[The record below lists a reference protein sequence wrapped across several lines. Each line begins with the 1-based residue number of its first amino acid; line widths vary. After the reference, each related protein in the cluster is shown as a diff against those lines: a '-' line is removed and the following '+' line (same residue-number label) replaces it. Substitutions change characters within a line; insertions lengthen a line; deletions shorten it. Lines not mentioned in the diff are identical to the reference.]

1 MEIQVISPPI
11 TQTQSE
17 KISGLLHYCC
27 RELNNSSCYGGMPKY
42 DAPLAAFFKT
52 TGYALH
58 LRLDFTSIGLEVFVP
73 LQYFSESGYHVYD
86 LPAGEREI
94 ATGIIKV
101 IDADR
106 LATIIERYAPS
117 VSATRIDPLPDVP
130 RGMPDPI
137 AWFESYLQQC
147 LPLLTENGLAYAE
160 AFIIDNLMPVVGA
173 LGYHYRADEIYLIQ
187 LACRAIQALEPADNT
202 GVIKQLLSNNK
213 LRNTPNPLH
222 KHFFSRTLITPAG
235 TGTVYSRYFP
245 KENVTV
251 SIRPFDIER
260 DLEMVHDWFNR
271 EHAKKIWKMDW
282 PLQQLETYY
291 RTMLPGNAAHSYIGE
306 INGEPTYNFEVYWV
320 VRDMLA
326 DYYPALPTDYGTHQF
341 IAPTDPRKKFASPS
355 TQSMLDFV
363 FAQPQ
368 VGKMVGEGSVESLA
382 AIMNKAHVGFRI
394 EKVIELPHKKAN
406 LNFCYRE
413 WYWAKFPEAQHITP
427 QTVKQI

>member
-11 TQTQSE
+11 TQTPIE
-17 KISGLLHYCC
+17 KISALLHYCC
-27 RELNNSSCYGGMPKY
+27 RELNNSSCYGGIPKY

-73 LQYFSESGYHVYD
+73 LQYFSESGYHVFD
-86 LPAGEREI
+86 LPAGEREL
-94 ATGIIKV
+94 ATGVIKE
-101 IDADR
+101 IDADG
-106 LATIIERYAPS
+106 LAAIIERYAPS
-117 VSATRIDPLPDVP
+117 LNAMRIDPLPDVP
-130 RGMPDPI
+130 REIADPI
-137 AWFESYLQQC
+137 TWFESYLQQC
-147 LPLLTENGLAYAE
+147 QPLLAAPAE
-160 AFIIDNLMPVVGA
+160 EFILHQLMPVIGA
-173 LGYHYRADEIYLIQ
+173 LGYHHQADEIHLIQ
-187 LACRAIQALEPADNT
+187 LAYRAFQTDST
-202 GVIKQLLSNNK
+202 GVIKQLLSSNK
-213 LRNTPNPLH
+213 LGNAPNPLH
-222 KHFFSRTLITPAG
+222 KHFFSRALINPTG

-251 SIRPFDIER
+251 SIRPFDIDR

-291 RTMLPGNAAHSYIGE
+291 RTMLPGNTAHSYIGE

-413 WYWAKFPEAQHITP
+413 WYWAKFPEAQHITA

>member
-11 TQTQSE
+11 TQTPSE
-17 KISGLLHYCC
+17 KISALLHYCC
-27 RELNNSSCYGGMPKY
+27 LELNNSSCYGGMPKY
-42 DAPLAAFFKT
+42 DAPLAAFYKT

-58 LRLDFTSIGLEVFVP
+58 LRLDFSSIGLEVFVP
-73 LQYFSESGYHVYD
+73 LQYFSESGYHVFD
-86 LPAGEREI
+86 LPAAEREI

-101 IDADR
+101 IDADG
-106 LATIIERYAPS
+106 LAAIIERYAP
-117 VSATRIDPLPDVP
+117 ALNAMHIDPLPDVP

-137 AWFESYLQQC
+137 AWFESYLQQN
-147 LPLLTENGLAYAE
+147 LPLLTAQAE
-160 AFIIDNLMPVVGA
+160 EFILHQLMPVIGT
-173 LGYHYRADEIYLIQ
+173 LGYHYQADEIYLIQ
-187 LACRAIQALEPADNT
+187 LAYRFFEAEGTD
-202 GVIKQLLSNNK
+202 VIKQLLSNNK
-213 LRNTPNPLH
+213 LGNTPNPLH
-222 KHFFSRTLITPAG
+222 KHFFSRALINPTG

-245 KENVTV
+245 KENITV
-251 SIRPFDIER
+251 SIRPFDVDR
-260 DLEMVHDWFNR
+260 DLEMVHEWFNR

-282 PLQQLETYY
+282 SLQQLETYY

-427 QTVKQI
+427 QTEKQI

>member
-17 KISGLLHYCC
+17 KISALLHYCC
-27 RELNNSSCYGGMPKY
+27 LELNNSSCYGGMPKY
-42 DAPLAAFFKT
+42 DAQLAAFFKT

-58 LRLDFTSIGLEVFVP
+58 LRLDFSSIGLEVFVP
-73 LQYFSESGYHVYD
+73 LQYFSESGYHAFD
-86 LPAGEREI
+86 LPAAEREI

-101 IDADR
+101 IDADG
-106 LATIIERYAPS
+106 LAAIIERYAP
-117 VSATRIDPLPDVP
+117 ALNAMHIDPLPDVP

-137 AWFESYLQQC
+137 AWFESYLQRC
-147 LPLLTENGLAYAE
+147 LPSLTVQAE
-160 AFIIDNLMPVVGA
+160 EFILHQLMPVIGT
-173 LGYHYRADEIYLIQ
+173 LGYHYQADEIHLIQ
-187 LACRAIQALEPADNT
+187 LAYRAFQTDSRGI
-202 GVIKQLLSNNK
+202 IKQLLSNNK
-213 LRNTPNPLH
+213 LGNTPNPLH
-222 KHFFSRTLITPAG
+222 KHFFSRALINPTG

-251 SIRPFDIER
+251 SIRPFDIDR
-260 DLEMVHDWFNR
+260 DLEMVHEWFNR

-282 PLQQLETYY
+282 SLQQLETYY

-427 QTVKQI
+427 QTEKQI

>member
-1 MEIQVISPPI
+1 MEIQVISLPI
-11 TQTQSE
+11 TQTPIE
-17 KISGLLHYCC
+17 KISALLHHCC
-27 RELNNSSCYGGMPKY
+27 RELNNSSCYGGIPKY

-73 LQYFSESGYHVYD
+73 LQYFSESGYHVFD
-86 LPAGEREI
+86 LPAGEREV
-94 ATGIIKV
+94 ATGTIKE
-101 IDADR
+101 IDADG
-106 LATIIERYAPS
+106 LAAIIERYAPS
-117 VSATRIDPLPDVP
+117 LSAMRIDPLPDVP
-130 RGMPDPI
+130 PELPDPI

-147 LPLLTENGLAYAE
+147 LPSLAVQAE
-160 AFIIDNLMPVVGA
+160 EFILHQLMPVIGA
-173 LGYHYRADEIYLIQ
+173 LGYHYQADEIHLIQ
-187 LACRAIQALEPADNT
+187 LAYRAFQTDST
-202 GVIKQLLSNNK
+202 GIIKQLLSSNK
-213 LRNTPNPLH
+213 LGNTPNPLH
-222 KHFFSRTLITPAG
+222 KHFFSRALINPTG

-251 SIRPFDIER
+251 SIRPFDIDR

-291 RTMLPGNAAHSYIGE
+291 RTMLPGNTAHSYIGE

>member
-1 MEIQVISPPI
+1 MEIPVINPPI
-11 TQTQSE
+11 TQTQIE
-17 KISGLLHYCC
+17 KISALLHYCC
-27 RELNNSSCYGGMPKY
+27 RELNNSSCYGGIPKY
-42 DAPLAAFFKT
+42 DAALAAFFKT

-73 LQYFSESGYHVYD
+73 LQYFSESGYHVFD
-86 LPAGEREI
+86 LPAGEREV
-94 ATGIIKV
+94 ATGVIKV
-101 IDADR
+101 IDAAR
-106 LATIIERYAPS
+106 LAAIIKSYAPS
-117 VSATRIDPLPDVP
+117 LSATRIHPLPDVP
-130 RGMPDPI
+130 RELSDPI
-137 AWFESYLQQC
+137 AWFESYLQQAVQ
-147 LPLLTENGLAYAE
+147 TEE
-160 AFIIDNLMPVVGA
+160 FILHQLMPVIGA
-173 LGYHYRADEIYLIQ
+173 LGYHYQADEIHLIQ
-187 LACRAIQALEPADNT
+187 LAYKAFETNSAD
-202 GVIKQLLSNNK
+202 LLSYNK
-213 LRNTPNPLH
+213 LGNTPNPLH
-222 KHFFSRTLITPAG
+222 KHFFSRALINPTG
-235 TGTVYSRYFP
+235 TATVYSRYFP

-251 SIRPFDIER
+251 SIRPFDIDR

-282 PLQQLETYY
+282 PLKELETYY
-291 RTMLPGNAAHSYIGE
+291 RSMLAGNTAHSYIGE

-427 QTVKQI
+427 QTVKHI